1 MFKSDSVRDVSGQ
14 NEANYRLIRLWI
26 HEVYRVF
33 FDRLVDDLDRTKAFE
48 IVNVSKLTSLVYFK
62 DWIFSYCYQLCK

>member
-62 DWIFSYCYQLCK
+62 DWIFSDCYQLCK